1 MEFYG
6 EHWHQSDCSVIFEK
20 EKSVRVRLIIQF
32 SFWANNIIKAAQR
45 IKKHASKLKL
55 TATTDS
61 NILYR
66 VTIASLWRQIK

>member
-1 MEFYG
+1 VKFFE

-45 IKKHASKLKL
+45 KKKHTSKL

-61 NILYR
+61 NILHH
-66 VTIASLWRQIK
+66 VTIASLWGQIK